1 MDNVEEFP
9 DNLVSARQ
17 ASWYF
22 LQALEAA
29 DTLAQRQELIN
40 MLAEEIITLNI
51 QIRQIMDAKVREA
64 YLCISQTPPE
74 QTALAREMLAW
85 ESPTLT
91 AGEMSAALRVGYELA
106 GHMQDLRNFIREYT
120 NDSVWPRRVYRKESI
135 WPEHY
140 GNVQQ
145 QQLLPGMEKAS
156 GFSAFPPVKAGD
168 LLRLQLIHGKR
179 Q

>member
-1 MDNVEEFP
+1 MENVEDFP
-9 DNLVSARQ
+9 NNLVSARQ
-17 ASWYF
+17 ASWYY

-51 QIRQIMDAKVREA
+51 QLREIMMGKIREA
-64 YLCISQTPPE
+64 YLLPSQTAPGMTE
-74 QTALAREMLAW
+74 LAREMLAW

-91 AGEMSAALRVGYELA
+91 AGEFGAALQLGYELA

-120 NDSVWPRRVYRKESI
+120 DDTVWPKRVYRKDSI

-140 GNVQQ
+140 GNIQRQQ
-145 QQLLPGMEKAS
+145 VLPGLEQAS
-156 GFSAFPPVKAGD
+156 GMAPFPEAKAGD
-168 LLRLQLIHGKR
+168 LLRLELITGNRK
-179 Q
+179 